1 MSANIRVMP
10 KEDLQAGP
18 ATAGMVRSSAITADN
33 VWVGEVRTDAG
44 MISGWHH
51 HGEHAT
57 YGYVV
62 RGSVKFEYGSDGR
75 ETVQAGPGDFFSV
88 PPHTVHRESNPDRQE
103 SVIVLT
109 RVGAGP
115 TVTNVEG
122 PDS

>member
-10 KEDLQAGP
+10 KEDLQTGP
-18 ATAGMVRSSAITADN
+18 STAGMVRSSAFTTDN
-33 VWVGEVRTDAG
+33 VWMGEARTNAG
-44 MISGWHH
+44 TVSGWHH

-62 RGSVKFEYGSDGR
+62 RGGVRFEFGSGGK
-75 ETVQAGPGDFFSV
+75 EIVQAGPGDYFAV
-88 PPHTVHRESNPDRQE
+88 PPHTVHRESNPDQQE